1 MIIAEFLIND
11 FRFWCDVEEGF
22 LINALRASWRILKQF
37 KICITELVRRD
48 ICWKISDLQEQALKA
63 GALISM
69 DWECHQYENPYK
81 CYRNQAEAVHQQGN
95 VGKYSSIDEN
105 NLHLKAQLICE
116 QFLNSPIL
124 PRCRINIQPEVS
136 ATIIENVKLGM
147 FDLSLFH
154 DCTIN
159 IFPLLLIYW
168 KKFCMRRHKYIPR
181 ADLLKFKIQNVQNR
195 HKPKKPKKEWIKI

>member
-22 LINALRASWRILKQF
+22 HSDSFYSRFHWPILSRSNWYSQ
-37 KICITELVRRD
+37 
-48 ICWKISDLQEQALKA
+48 S
-63 GALISM
+63 
-69 DWECHQYENPYK
+69 ENSSK

-168 KKFCMRRHKYIPR
+168 KKFCMRRHQYIPR

-195 HKPKKPKKEWIKI
+195 HKPKKPRKERDQKYFSEAVQ